1 MEIVEDQAD
10 LDQAFDASDPDS
22 LDRLMQCVKQAS
34 LFFSKNVSSAKFV
47 SYIATQVLPVLD
59 QVKVRFKFASLIFN
73 TSWTTLHQSCRFRKL
88 PRSRIFL

>member
-1 MEIVEDQAD
+1 MVEIVEEQAD

-59 QVKVRFKFASLIFN
+59 QVKVRFKLNLSDFQSELDN
-73 TSWTTLHQSCRFRKL
+73 TTSELQNF
-88 PRSRIFL
+88 